1 MNPAN
6 LAQFQTLGEKIAGE
20 LVFAEPGKDSG
31 LLPVNSFL
39 CLIEDALTKDVAPE
53 PIMRG
58 VQQARLWMDQILDS
72 TGAFRQADL
81 DRFGRWTAWWDAALD
96 AVSNQRDLPA
106 LPACDDAGN
115 PAPAPPSA
123 SAPPQPSPNMEEPV
137 LTLNPEQDGELLAQ
151 FISESKEHLL
161 NIEQGVLTLEE
172 NPSDADT
179 LNTIFRAFHTFKGG
193 SGFLNLTAIQN
204 LAHELESLL
213 DLARQQ
219 KLAVT
224 RPVIDLILAGA
235 DTLKQFIAQI
245 SAQLAG
251 QCPPGPILIPTS
263 HLFARIRAAL
273 ACQAQP
279 RPDSLPAPNLPHPS
293 PAFDTMADIPS
304 ATVKVDKVK
313 LDNLVDLM
321 GEMTL
326 AQSIVVQNRDWAP
339 LRSEKLD
346 RDLARLERITKDLQ
360 NMAISLRMVP
370 IRETFQKMRRLA
382 RDLAAKAG
390 KNVQLLTQGE
400 ETELDRALVEEIN
413 DPLIHMI
420 RNSVDHGI
428 ESAELRRQRGK
439 PERGAIRLH
448 AFHQGGN
455 VVIEIQDDGNGLHL
469 ESILAKAAKMGLV
482 KPGQQLP
489 EKDVFNLI
497 MNPGFST
504 AKQVTGLS
512 GRGVGLDVVRRNV
525 EALHGKIEIQST
537 PGQGA
542 SFTIHLPL
550 TLAIIDG
557 LIAGVGDQRFIFPTL
572 SVSHSFRPASG
583 AIKTVQGRGEM
594 IEVRGKLRP
603 ILRLHTH
610 LAIKP
615 ASATPADSIAVLIE
629 ARGQSRCVLV
639 DQLLGKQE
647 VVIKSLGE
655 SFQRNGYVSG
665 AAILGDGRVA
675 LILDTHALVSLDSA
689 PLEAAA

>member
-1 MNPAN
+1 
-6 LAQFQTLGEKIAGE
+6 
-20 LVFAEPGKDSG
+20 
-31 LLPVNSFL
+31 
-39 CLIEDALTKDVAPE
+39 
-53 PIMRG
+53 
-58 VQQARLWMDQILDS
+58 
-72 TGAFRQADL
+72 
-81 DRFGRWTAWWDAALD
+81 
-96 AVSNQRDLPA
+96 
-106 LPACDDAGN
+106 
-115 PAPAPPSA
+115 
-123 SAPPQPSPNMEEPV
+123 
-137 LTLNPEQDGELLAQ
+137 
-151 FISESKEHLL
+151 LL

-193 SGFLNLTAIQN
+193 AGFLNLTAIQN

-245 SAQLAG
+245 SAHLAG
-251 QCPPGPILIPTS
+251 RCPPGPIVIPTS

-273 ACQAQP
+273 AFQAQP
-279 RPDSLPAPNLPHPS
+279 RPDSPPAPNLPRPP

-428 ESAELRRQRGK
+428 ENAELRRQRGK
-439 PERGAIRLH
+439 PERGVIRLN

-504 AKQVTGLS
+504 AKKVTGLS

-615 ASATPADSIAVLIE
+615 ASTIPADSIAVLIE